1 MSRDRAARLVDV
13 ARLAG
18 VTPAVVSRVLN
29 KDETLRV
36 RPETRERVQAAAAE
50 LRYVANARG
59 RALQSARTGAIGV
72 FVPSLTSPVYA
83 AILTGAQR
91 AASERDLTLLLADSR
106 VQTVSAG
113 TLSSLAAQGRVDGFL
128 FQRTSEMSDDDVIRT
143 LAAGVPAILLN
154 GLIAGLEPS
163 VAVDDE
169 AGGQLATEHLLSFG
183 HRRIGHVS
191 GPPPTDTAARRR
203 AGYER
208 ALTAAGIALD
218 ERLVVPASDYAA
230 AAGEAAAA
238 ALLAAEPRPTAVF
251 AANVVIAIGV
261 LAAAAR
267 MAIRVPEELSVIGL
281 HDMWFAEHTSPPLST
296 VEMPLQQLGET
307 AVHELARL
315 LEGGQP
321 SVVTLRSPAPR
332 VVSRASVGP
341 PATRRPASRRPSD

>member
-1 MSRDRAARLVDV
+1 MSRGSAARLVDV
-13 ARLAG
+13 AELAG

-29 KDETLRV
+29 NDVTLRV
-36 RPETRERVQAAAAE
+36 RPETRERIQAAAAE

-72 FVPSLTSPVYA
+72 FIPSLTSPVNA

-91 AASERDLTLLLADSR
+91 AASERDLTLLLADS
-106 VQTVSAG
+106 QAQAASAE
-113 TLSSLAAQGRVDGFL
+113 TFSSLAAQGRVDGFL
-128 FQRTSEMSDDDVIRT
+128 FQRTSEMRDEDVIRT

-154 GLIAGLEPS
+154 GRVAGAEPS
-163 VAVDDE
+163 VCVDDE
-169 AGGQLATEHLLSFG
+169 AGGQTATEHLLSFG
-183 HRRIGHVS
+183 HRRIGHVA

-208 ALTAAGIALD
+208 ALTAAGIALE
-218 ERLVVPASDYAA
+218 ERLVVAASDYAA
-230 AAGEAAAA
+230 AAGAEAAAV
-238 ALLAAEPRPTAVF
+238 LLAAERRPTAVF

-267 MAIRVPEELSVIGL
+267 LGIRVPEELSVIGL

-315 LEGGQP
+315 LEGAGP
-321 SVVTLRSPAPR
+321 SAVMLRSPAPR
-332 VVSRASVGP
+332 LVSRASVGRV
-341 PATRRPASRRPSD
+341 ATRRRASRRPSG

>member
-1 MSRDRAARLVDV
+1 MSRDSAARLVDV
-13 ARLAG
+13 AELAG

-29 KDETLRV
+29 NDETLRV
-36 RPETRERVQAAAAE
+36 RPETRERIRAAAAE

-59 RALQSARTGAIGV
+59 RALQSARTGTIGV

-91 AASERDLTLLLADSR
+91 AASERGLTLLLADSQ
-106 VQTVSAG
+106 VQTDSAE
-113 TLSSLAAQGRVDGFL
+113 TLSGLAAQGRVDGFL
-128 FQRTSEMSDDDVIRT
+128 FQRTSEMSDEDVIRT

-154 GLIAGLEPS
+154 GTVAGVESS

-183 HRRIGHVS
+183 HRRIGHVA

-208 ALTAAGIALD
+208 ALTAAGIAPD
-218 ERLVVPASDYAA
+218 EQLVVAASDYAA
-230 AAGEAAAA
+230 DAGAAAA
-238 ALLAAEPRPTAVF
+238 AVLLAVEPRPTAVF

-261 LAAAAR
+261 LAAAAQ
-267 MAIRVPEELSVIGL
+267 MGIRVPEELSVIGL
-281 HDMWFAEHTSPPLST
+281 HDMWFADHTSPPLST

-315 LEGGQP
+315 LAGEPP
-321 SVVTLRSPAPR
+321 SVVTLGTPAPR
-332 VVSRASVGP
+332 VVGRASVGQAP
-341 PATRRPASRRPSD
+341 

>member
-1 MSRDRAARLVDV
+1 MTRDSAARLVDV

-29 KDETLRV
+29 NDETLRV
-36 RPETRERVQAAAAE
+36 RPETRERIRAAAAE

-59 RALQSARTGAIGV
+59 RALQSARTGTIGL

-91 AASERDLTLLLADSR
+91 AASERDLTLLLADSQ
-106 VQTVSAG
+106 VETASA
-113 TLSSLAAQGRVDGFL
+113 TLRGLAAQGRVDGFL
-128 FQRTSEMSDDDVIRT
+128 FQRTSEMSDEDVSRT

-154 GLIAGLEPS
+154 GAIAGVESS
-163 VAVDDE
+163 VAIDDE
-169 AGGQLATEHLLSFG
+169 AGGLLATEHLLSFG
-183 HRRIGHVS
+183 HRRIGHVA
-191 GPPPTDTAARRR
+191 GPLPTDTGARRR

-230 AAGEAAAA
+230 AAGEEAAAV
-238 ALLAAEPRPTAVF
+238 LLAAEPRPTAVF
-251 AANVVIAIGV
+251 ASNIVVAIGV

-281 HDMWFAEHTSPPLST
+281 HDMWFAAHTSPPLST
-296 VEMPLQQLGET
+296 VELPLQELGET

-315 LEGGQP
+315 LAGENP

-332 VVSRASVGP
+332 IVSRASVGP
-341 PATRRPASRRPSD
+341 APTRRPASPRPSG